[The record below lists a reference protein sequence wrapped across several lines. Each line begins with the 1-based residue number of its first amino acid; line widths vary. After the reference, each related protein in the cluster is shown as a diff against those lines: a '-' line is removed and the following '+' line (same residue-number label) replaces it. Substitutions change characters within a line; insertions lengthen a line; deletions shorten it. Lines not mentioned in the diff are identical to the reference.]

1 MSTTALGID
10 APQVCATELVAHP
23 GTLPTVTI
31 PLVTG
36 SPTEVDVVW
45 RHLREPAEFFG
56 CAMPD
61 AEELAA
67 ALSAFSAKA
76 LVLNRMDGEWAL
88 IAAAVTIAPSDGKP
102 RVLVTGVASPPLAP
116 EVVRIARDDSTP
128 PAHRSS
134 DPWWRRM
141 AARTTSR
148 GELDQRERWLNGR
161 GYADG
166 LSDGVPILGAMVF
179 EAAGSVVG
187 VENPEPTSI
196 LDQLERCGVIADI
209 ERVPASPSHAERV
222 WWLSPRYRTHPV
234 AEIDGTRYP
243 TDADALPSFA
253 RWS

>member
-1 MSTTALGID
+1 MSRTALGID

-36 SPTEVDVVW
+36 SPADVDVVW

-61 AEELAA
+61 ADELAA

-76 LVLNRMDGEWAL
+76 LGDGECAL

-102 RVLVTGVASPPLAP
+102 RVLVTGVASPPLAS
-116 EVVRIARDDSTP
+116 EVVRIAGDDSTP
-128 PAHRSS
+128 AAHRSS

-187 VENPEPTSI
+187 VENPEPTSV
-196 LDQLERCGVIADI
+196 LDQLERCGVIAAVD
-209 ERVPASPSHAERV
+209 RVPACPAHAERV
-222 WWLSPRYRTHPV
+222 WWLSPRYQTHAV
-234 AEIDGTRYP
+234 AECDGTRHP
-243 TDADALPSFA
+243 TDPDALPSFA
-253 RWS
+253 RWA